1 MESIKAHLLS
11 LLDEVVQTLELAKK
25 VKANDK
31 KEVNRLLKLA
41 SSDNE
46 FIDIDKLTNQVD
58 ELTDKIVKEEKEIY
72 AMKKIAYR
80 INKAI
85 EFANGEEVEE

>member
-1 MESIKAHLLS
+1 MESIKAHLYS
-11 LLDEVVQTLELAKK
+11 LLDEVTQTLELAKRVK
-25 VKANDK
+25 VTDK
-31 KEVNRLLKLA
+31 KEVNKLLKLA

-46 FIDIDKLTNQVD
+46 FIDMEKLTNQVD
-58 ELTDKIVKEEKEIY
+58 ELTDKIVREEKEIY

-85 EFANGEEVEE
+85 QFANGEVEE

>member
-1 MESIKAHLLS
+1 MESIKAHLLT
-11 LLDEVVQTLELAKK
+11 LLDEVTQTLELAKK

-31 KEVNRLLKLA
+31 KEVNRLIKLA

-46 FIDIDKLTNQVD
+46 YVDIDKLSNQVD
-58 ELTDKIVKEEKEIY
+58 VLTDKIVREEKEIY

-80 INKAI
+80 INKALQ
-85 EFANGEEVEE
+85 FANGEIEE

>member
-1 MESIKAHLLS
+1 MESIKAHLYT
-11 LLDEVVQTLELAKK
+11 LLDEVTQTLELARR

-31 KEVNRLLKLA
+31 KEVNKLLKLA

-46 FIDIDKLTNQVD
+46 FIDMDKLTNQVD
-58 ELTDKIVKEEKEIY
+58 ELTDKIVREEKEIY

-85 EFANGEEVEE
+85 QFANGEEVEE

>member
-1 MESIKAHLLS
+1 MESIKAHLYS
-11 LLDEVVQTLELAKK
+11 LLDEVTQTLELAKR

-31 KEVNRLLKLA
+31 KEVNKLLKLA

-46 FIDIDKLTNQVD
+46 FIDMDKLTNQVD
-58 ELTDKIVKEEKEIY
+58 ELTDKIVREEKEIY

>member
-1 MESIKAHLLS
+1 MESIKAHLYS
-11 LLDEVVQTLELAKK
+11 LLDEVSQTLELAKK

-31 KEVNRLLKLA
+31 KEVNKLLKLA

-46 FIDIDKLTNQVD
+46 FIDMNKLANQVD
-58 ELTDKIVKEEKEIY
+58 ELTDKIVREEKEIY

-80 INKAI
+80 INKALQ
-85 EFANGEEVEE
+85 FANGEIEE

>member
-1 MESIKAHLLS
+1 MESIKAHLYA
-11 LLDEVVQTLELAKK
+11 LLDEVTQTLELAKRVK
-25 VKANDK
+25 VNDK
-31 KEVNRLLKLA
+31 KEVNKLLKLA
-41 SSDNE
+41 SSDSE
-46 FIDIDKLTNQVD
+46 FIDMDKLTNQVD

-72 AMKKIAYR
+72 AMKKIVYR

>member
-1 MESIKAHLLS
+1 MESIKAHLLT
-11 LLDEVVQTLELAKK
+11 LLDEVTQTLELAKK

-46 FIDIDKLTNQVD
+46 YVDIDKLTNQVD
-58 ELTDKIVKEEKEIY
+58 VLTDKIVREEKEIY

>member
-11 LLDEVVQTLELAKK
+11 LLDEVTQTLELAKK

-31 KEVNRLLKLA
+31 KEVNRLIKLA

-46 FIDIDKLTNQVD
+46 YVDIDKLTNQVD
-58 ELTDKIVKEEKEIY
+58 ELTEKIDKEGIEIY
-72 AMKKIAYR
+72 RLKKIAYR

-85 EFANGEEVEE
+85 QFANGEEVE

>member
-1 MESIKAHLLS
+1 MESIKAHLFS
-11 LLDEVVQTLELAKK
+11 LLDEVTQTLELAKR

-31 KEVNRLLKLA
+31 KEINKLLKLA
-41 SSDNE
+41 SSNNE
-46 FIDIDKLTNQVD
+46 YIDMDKLANEVD
-58 ELTDKIVKEEKEIY
+58 VLTDKIAKEEKEIY

-85 EFANGEEVEE
+85 QFANGEEVEE

>member
-1 MESIKAHLLS
+1 MESIKAHLLT
-11 LLDEVVQTLELAKK
+11 LIDEVTQTLELAKRVK
-25 VKANDK
+25 VNDK
-31 KEVNRLLKLA
+31 KEVNKLLKLA

-46 FIDIDKLTNQVD
+46 FIDIEKLSC
-58 ELTDKIVKEEKEIY
+58 EIYSLEDKIAKEEKEIY

-85 EFANGEEVEE
+85 QFANGEVEE

>member
-1 MESIKAHLLS
+1 MESIKAHLYS
-11 LLDEVVQTLELAKK
+11 LLDEVTQTLELAKR

-31 KEVNRLLKLA
+31 KEVNKLLKLA
-41 SSDNE
+41 SSDNG
-46 FIDIDKLTNQVD
+46 FIDMDKLTNQVD
-58 ELTDKIVKEEKEIY
+58 VLTDKIVKEEKEIY

-85 EFANGEEVEE
+85 QFANGEEVEE

>member
-1 MESIKAHLLS
+1 MESIKAHLLT

-31 KEVNRLLKLA
+31 KEVNKLLKLA
-41 SSDNE
+41 NSDNK
-46 FIDIDKLTNQVD
+46 FIDMDKLTNQVD
-58 ELTDKIVKEEKEIY
+58 ELTDKIAKEEKEIY

-85 EFANGEEVEE
+85 QFANGEEVEE

>member
-1 MESIKAHLLS
+1 MESIKAHLYS
-11 LLDEVVQTLELAKK
+11 LLDEVTQTLELAKK

-31 KEVNRLLKLA
+31 KEVNKLLKLA

-46 FIDIDKLTNQVD
+46 FIDMNKLTNQVD

-85 EFANGEEVEE
+85 QFANGEEVEE

>member
-1 MESIKAHLLS
+1 MESIKAHLFS
-11 LLDEVVQTLELAKK
+11 LLDEVTQTLELAKR

-31 KEVNRLLKLA
+31 KEYN
-41 SSDNE
+41 
-46 FIDIDKLTNQVD
+46 KLTRMAESNSDYLDTEKLFNDLEV
-58 ELTDKIVKEEKEIY
+58 LKDKIVEEEKEIY

-85 EFANGEEVEE
+85 QFANGEEVEE

>member
-1 MESIKAHLLS
+1 MESIKAHLFN
-11 LLDEVVQTLELAKK
+11 LLDEVTQTLELDKK
-25 VKANDK
+25 VKENDK
-31 KEVNRLLKLA
+31 KEVNKLLKLA

-46 FIDIDKLTNQVD
+46 FIDMNKLTNQVD
-58 ELTDKIVKEEKEIY
+58 ELTDKIDKEEKEIY

-85 EFANGEEVEE
+85 QFANGEEVEE

>member
-1 MESIKAHLLS
+1 MESIKAHLFS
-11 LLDEVVQTLELAKK
+11 LLDEVTQTIELAKR

-31 KEVNRLLKLA
+31 KEVNKLLKLV
-41 SSDNE
+41 SSNNE
-46 FIDIDKLTNQVD
+46 FIDMDKLTNKVD
-58 ELTDKIVKEEKEIY
+58 VLTDKIAKEEKEIY

-85 EFANGEEVEE
+85 QFANGEEVEE

>member
-1 MESIKAHLLS
+1 MESIKAHLLT
-11 LLDEVVQTLELAKK
+11 LLDEVTQTLELAKK
-25 VKANDK
+25 VKVNDK
-31 KEVNRLLKLA
+31 KEVNKLLKLA

-46 FIDIDKLTNQVD
+46 FIDMDKLTNQVD
-58 ELTDKIVKEEKEIY
+58 ELTDKIVREEKEIY

-85 EFANGEEVEE
+85 QFANGEVEE

>member
-1 MESIKAHLLS
+1 MESIKAHLYT
-11 LLDEVVQTLELAKK
+11 LLDEVTQTLELAKR

-31 KEVNRLLKLA
+31 KEVNKLLKLA

-46 FIDIDKLTNQVD
+46 FIDMEKLTNQVD

>member
-1 MESIKAHLLS
+1 MESIKAHLFS
-11 LLDEVVQTLELAKK
+11 LLDEVTQTLELAKR

-31 KEVNRLLKLA
+31 KEYNKLMRMVE
-41 SSDNE
+41 SNGDYLDTE
-46 FIDIDKLTNQVD
+46 KLYNDLEV
-58 ELTDKIVKEEKEIY
+58 LTDKIAKEEKEIY

-85 EFANGEEVEE
+85 QFANGEEVEE

>member
-1 MESIKAHLLS
+1 MESIKAHLHT
-11 LLDEVVQTLELAKK
+11 LLDEVTQTLELAKK

-31 KEVNRLLKLA
+31 KEVNKLIKLA

-46 FIDIDKLTNQVD
+46 YVDMDKVTNQVD
-58 ELTDKIVKEEKEIY
+58 MLTDKIVNEEKEIY

-80 INKAI
+80 LNKAI
-85 EFANGEEVEE
+85 QFANGEIEE

>member
-1 MESIKAHLLS
+1 MESIKAHLYS
-11 LLDEVVQTLELAKK
+11 LLDEVTKTLELAKR
-25 VKANDK
+25 VKANEK
-31 KEVNRLLKLA
+31 KEVNKLLKLA

-46 FIDIDKLTNQVD
+46 FIDMDKLANQVD

>member
-11 LLDEVVQTLELAKK
+11 LLDEVVQTIELAKK

-31 KEVNRLLKLA
+31 KEVNRLIKLA

-46 FIDIDKLTNQVD
+46 FIDMDKLTKQVD

-72 AMKKIAYR
+72 AMKKIVYR

-85 EFANGEEVEE
+85 QFANGEE

>member
-1 MESIKAHLLS
+1 MESIKAHLYS
-11 LLDEVVQTLELAKK
+11 LLDEVAQTLEIAKK

-31 KEVNRLLKLA
+31 KEVNKLLKLA

-46 FIDIDKLTNQVD
+46 FIDMDKITNQVD
-58 ELTDKIVKEEKEIY
+58 VLTDKIVREEKEIY
-72 AMKKIAYR
+72 ALKKIAYR

-85 EFANGEEVEE
+85 QFANGEEVEE

>member
-1 MESIKAHLLS
+1 MESIKTHLLT
-11 LLDEVVQTLELAKK
+11 LLDEVIQTLELAKK
-25 VKANDK
+25 VKAKDK
-31 KEVNRLLKLA
+31 KEVNRLLKL
-41 SSDNE
+41 SISDNE
-46 FIDIDKLTNQVD
+46 FIDMVKLINQVD

>member
-31 KEVNRLLKLA
+31 KEVNKLLKLA

-46 FIDIDKLTNQVD
+46 FIDMDKLTNQVD

-85 EFANGEEVEE
+85 QFANGEEVEE

>member
-1 MESIKAHLLS
+1 MESIKAHLLT
-11 LLDEVVQTLELAKK
+11 LLDEVTQTLELTKR
-25 VKANDK
+25 VRANDK
-31 KEVNRLLKLA
+31 KEVNKLLKLA

-46 FIDIDKLTNQVD
+46 YVDIDKLTNQVD
-58 ELTDKIVKEEKEIY
+58 VLTDKIVREEKEIY
-72 AMKKIAYR
+72 VMKKIAYR